1 MEYTQAKYRQ
11 MIREA
16 LPEVNLVIE
25 CVDSRMPWI
34 SRSEWVETI
43 TREQGKK
50 LLICMTKADLIPS
63 TKILLRWKQ
72 FFKKHL
78 APAIFISSQQWM
90 GTRRLRLTIKRMSK
104 KNQVNKILVT
114 GIPNTG
120 KSSLINVLKGKRS
133 APVGAKAGF
142 TTSIRWVKITND
154 FYFIDT
160 PGVAPPS
167 LQREDELAFVGA
179 INPEDLEDPVV
190 AFDFAWKRIMR
201 HHPRGFLER
210 YDLAEEMAVEAGVE
224 QLLEH
229 IARRRGLLGP
239 QNTLL
244 IEEAARLVIREL
256 QQSQFRYYELPPRRP
271 YQLSRLTPES

>member
-1 MEYTQAKYRQ
+1 MEYTQTKYRQ

-16 LPEVNLVIE
+16 LPEVNVVIE

-43 TREQGKK
+43 CHEYQKK

-63 TKILLRWKQ
+63 TKILLKWKR

-90 GTRRLRLTIKRMSK
+90 GTKRLRLTIKRMSK

-142 TTSIRWVKITND
+142 TTSIRWVKVTND
-154 FYFIDT
+154 FLFIDT

-167 LQREDELAFVGA
+167 LQKEEYLAFVGA
-179 INPEDLEDPVV
+179 LNPEDLQDPVI
-190 AFDFAWKRIMR
+190 AFDFAWHRIK
-201 HHPRGFLER
+201 HHYLKGFLKR
-210 YDLAEEMAVEAGVE
+210 YDLKEEQARSMSLDE
-224 QLLEH
+224 LLEH
-229 IARRRGLLGP
+229 VARRRGLLGSG
-239 QNTLL
+239 NTLL
-244 IEEAARLVIREL
+244 TEEAARLVIREL
-256 QQSQFRYYELPPRRP
+256 QQAAFEYHELPPKEP
-271 YQLSRLTPES
+271 YPLSSLTAER